1 MKKTVL
7 SLLLLGLIAGCSS
20 VQQKPAPVVDSNAAS
35 QSARD
40 AAAKA
45 AAQAAAD
52 KAAAEARALAEQRAL
67 AEKSDPLNDPNSPLA
82 QRSVYFAFD
91 SSLVE
96 DSYRP
101 TLQAHAGYLSGHQTA
116 KVTIQGNTDD
126 RGSREYNLALGQRRA
141 DSVRKVLNVMGV
153 SESQM
158 EAVSFG
164 AEKPK
169 AAGNDEAA
177 WKENRRADLVYGQ

>member
-20 VQQKPAPVVDSNAAS
+20 VQQKPAPVVNSGMS
-35 QSARD
+35 QAERD
-40 AAAKA
+40 AAAAK
-45 AAQAAAD
+45 AAAD

-67 AEKSDPLNDPNSPLA
+67 AEKANPLNDPNSPLA

-101 TLQAHAGYLSGHQTA
+101 MLQAHAGYLSGHQNT
-116 KVTIQGNTDD
+116 KITIQGNTDD

-141 DSVRKVLNVMGV
+141 DSVRKVLNVLGV

-169 AAGNDEAA
+169 ASGNDEAA
-177 WKENRRADLVYGQ
+177 WKENRRADIVYGQ